1 MCPFHIKGLYLLD
14 ESVIR
19 GYEKKTNLKG
29 QKSRQNAPLAVG
41 KRFKDELLLG

>member
-19 GYEKKTNLKG
+19 GYEKKHLG